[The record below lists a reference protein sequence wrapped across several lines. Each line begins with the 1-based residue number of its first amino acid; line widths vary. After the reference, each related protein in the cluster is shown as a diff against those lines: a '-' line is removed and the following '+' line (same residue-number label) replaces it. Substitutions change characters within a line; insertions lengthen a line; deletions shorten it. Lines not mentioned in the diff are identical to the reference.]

1 MLPDKAVA
9 VSNRDSSNI
18 WTTVGR
24 WVPRWQVFIR
34 WGLLIGLTVFTWFLF
49 TAIGDRREVMTPV
62 SFQQADP
69 EAVMESSGS
78 ELIQN
83 ASGAENFL
91 LEATRQL
98 TYADGSVRFVDGVT
112 LKVPQLP
119 DRERFEIS
127 GDEAAVNQTQS
138 TFEIFGNVKF
148 STAGGLAA
156 RTEKASF
163 SNEQNLVVME
173 DDESPTTMTRPGLEA
188 AGNQVIYDRIESLIR
203 IQGNAEVHLLSDEN
217 HAAVDI
223 SSSRAVLAQAD
234 RVMFFQDGA
243 IVHTGNMI
251 LEADEATAYF
261 GEEDTAL
268 ERLELIGQTRVLSS
282 DGTLREML
290 AEQATLLLD
299 PITRQPQGTDLMG
312 NALIQMA
319 STGQELGSQI
329 NAEVIKVVL
338 TPDSRN
344 VMALDAVG
352 DVILK
357 LPDRLD
363 YPSQQIRAQGL
374 TGTGTPD
381 IGLTSLLF
389 DRKVEYQETLVNG
402 GLRGS
407 NERTVKADQ
416 LEASVEPSLE
426 SLPMA
431 AFRGDVTF
439 EDQTRQI
446 ESQNIEYDV
455 LSGIITLGPDT
466 QKAPPVTDPT
476 GQSVDN
482 IDPAVE
488 QISRLVDATNTLEAS
503 TMTIS
508 LDGVSMAAS
517 GNLQNVLTPPSG
529 DPTQPSQT
537 MPALLD
543 STERVNVSADTL
555 SYDGVKDIA
564 IYDGNVRLWQGATS
578 FVGESIAVDK
588 GSGGLAVT
596 GGVRST
602 IGVMRLDE
610 AAQSVLSMTQAT
622 ADSFTY
628 DEVARHGLYEGE
640 ALLLSGYGDLKAD
653 TISIF
658 FEADGQTLD
667 RMEAIGSVM
676 LRFDERWATGDTLIY
691 FESDGR
697 YEMEGAP
704 VEIVETVELDE
715 SETDQPATPN
725 QPPGPP
731 QCRTTSGKALTFY
744 RSTDTVSMDGRE
756 QLRTESRSHPCSPL
770 TF

>member
-1 MLPDKAVA
+1 MLPDKDVA
-9 VSNRDSSNI
+9 VSSRNSSNI
-18 WTTVGR
+18 WIAVGR
-24 WVPRWQVFIR
+24 WIPRWQIFIR

-49 TAIGDRREVMTPV
+49 TAIGDRREAMDPV
-62 SFQQADP
+62 SFQRADL
-69 EAVMESSGS
+69 EAVMESTGS
-78 ELIQN
+78 ELIQS

-98 TYADGSVRFVDGVT
+98 TYADGSVRFLDGVT
-112 LKVPQLP
+112 LQVPQLP
-119 DRERFEIS
+119 DRESFEIS
-127 GDEAAVNQTQS
+127 GDEAAVDDTQS
-138 TFEIFGNVKF
+138 SVEVSGNVRF

-156 RTEKASF
+156 RTERASF
-163 SNEQNLVVME
+163 SNEQNMVIME
-173 DDESPTTMTRPGLEA
+173 DDESLTTMTRPGLEA
-188 AGNQVIYDRIESLIR
+188 SGNQVIYDRSENLIR
-203 IQGNAEVHLLSDEN
+203 IQGNAKVRLLSDES

-223 SSSRAVLAQAD
+223 SSSRAVLAQTD
-234 RVMFFQDGA
+234 RLMFFQDGA
-243 IVHTGNMI
+243 TVHTGSMI
-251 LEADEATAYF
+251 LEADEVTAHF
-261 GEEDTAL
+261 GEEQTAL
-268 ERLELIGQTRVLSS
+268 ERLELLGQTRVLSS
-282 DGTLREML
+282 DGTLREMR
-290 AEQATLLLD
+290 ANEATLLLD
-299 PITRQPQGTDLMG
+299 PVTRQPQGTDLAG

-319 STGQELGSQI
+319 STGQQLGSQI
-329 NAEVIKVVL
+329 NGEVIRVVL

-352 DVILK
+352 NVILR

-363 YPSQQIRAQGL
+363 YPSQQIRAEGL
-374 TGTGTPD
+374 TGTGAPE

-389 DRKVEYQETLVNG
+389 DQNVEYQETLLNG
-402 GLRGS
+402 SLEGS
-407 NERTVKADQ
+407 HERIVRADQ
-416 LEASVEPSLE
+416 LVANVEPSLE

-446 ESQNIEYDV
+446 ESQSIEYDV
-455 LSGIITLGPDT
+455 LSGIITLGPDAQET
-466 QKAPPVTDPT
+466 PDASEAAVENIEPP
-476 GQSVDN
+476 
-482 IDPAVE
+482 VE

-529 DPTQPSQT
+529 DPTQGSHT

-543 STERVNVSADTL
+543 STERINVSADSL
-555 SYDGVKDIA
+555 SYDGITDIA
-564 IYDGNVRLWQGATS
+564 IYDGDVRLWQGATS

-596 GGVRST
+596 GDVRSN
-602 IGVMRLDE
+602 IGVMRLDQ

-622 ADSFTY
+622 ANSFTY
-628 DEVARHGLYEGE
+628 HEAARHALYEGE

-658 FEADGQTLD
+658 FEEDGQTLD
-667 RMEAIGSVM
+667 RMEATGSVM
-676 LRFDERWATGDTLIY
+676 VRLDERWATGDTLIY

-704 VEIVETVELDE
+704 VEIVETVEPDE

-725 QPPGPP
+725 QAPGPP

-744 RSTDTVSMDGRE
+744 RSTETVSMDGRE